1 MSNLSCLRVPN
12 NEDVNRIAKAFML
25 DLKTFTVTDEVSKEI
40 KPVICSI
47 CDSIPTKA
55 QWSTFVH
62 IDQFIELCDRGN
74 LRKQDSVK
82 SYTIELRNQ
91 YTAKHPKLKQFILSP
106 ETYVNSDEQVLL
118 CKQCLSELRENYE
131 KKNKRRRSPS
141 ESIIRGYMIGDAPH
155 VLCTLNPVELSLI
168 TKTVTR
174 CQSWIFFAGSHQSIK
189 GWHTFFKGR
198 PAANVGNLTLMTESG
213 WKGNILVVWCGPF
226 TTEQALVTK
235 AKTSVDPLKVIAGWV
250 WLKKN
255 NYRYKD
261 VTIPHINDIPL
272 PHLLDGER

>member
-1 MSNLSCLRVPN
+1 MSCLRIPT
-12 NEDVNRIAKAFML
+12 NEDVNHIAKAFML
-25 DLKTFTVTDEVSKEI
+25 DLKSFTVTDELTKEI

-55 QWSTFVH
+55 QWSTFVSMNE
-62 IDQFIELCDRGN
+62 FIQLCDHGK
-74 LRKQDSVK
+74 LRKEDSVK
-82 SYTIELRNQ
+82 SYKVELRNQ
-91 YTAKHPKLKQFILSP
+91 YTAKDPRLIEFILSP
-106 ETYVNSDEQVLL
+106 GTYVNKDNEVLL
-118 CKQCLSELRENYE
+118 SKECLSELRQNSE
-131 KKNKRRRSPS
+131 KNKCRRRSPS

-235 AKTSVDPLKVIAGWV
+235 AKTSVDPIKVIAGWV
-250 WLKKN
+250 WLKEN

-261 VTIPHINDIPL
+261 VKIPHVDEIPL